1 MTGSQPAESSGPDGQ
16 KGRRG
21 SYRAGFFFGTLSF
34 GVAIG
39 LGFASTVLTARLY
52 GVETIG
58 DYALVWAPVAALWV
72 LSTIKEQQ
80 ALIKEITDLTPRDP
94 RVTQLFAAVF
104 TFSVGLTATM
114 ALLAAI
120 VCCFVFPGPLN
131 APQLLAP
138 ALVSIAGYTLVTNT
152 GWNFDS
158 ILSAFVAGRQLFHVR
173 LNESISFIVL
183 VTAFGLTWKSVW
195 GLVIATMGASA
206 IALVHRAI
214 VARRF
219 AVPRL
224 SGAEY
229 RKGLDVLPGLLRFG
243 LKAAPGQMAL
253 GVSQQGGIW
262 AVGLVAPV
270 AAVGAFSRAM
280 VIPKNVQQAS
290 MRVTEVLFPT
300 LVGRHSAGDG
310 HGFDRALI
318 DSIRYEVIG
327 MLLLAAALGGAAHS
341 VLDVFGPGFSAAVPA
356 LVLLLFFPVL
366 ASIAITQT
374 QALWAVDRPGL
385 TSLVAMVRL
394 AVTIVLLVFLT
405 PGMNFAGPAI
415 ALLAGM
421 LVSVILYGF
430 ALRRHLTRPL
440 RSTWPLRER
449 AILVV
454 AYAAG
459 FGAAH
464 AVEQAAPSLAALP
477 LCLAA
482 GTLAYV
488 AVLIL
493 GGGVNRRDRERIG
506 VLRARLRSR
515 LGRRRLSRR
524 PRAAVLSLALLVAT
538 LAWGVTSANANA
550 ITTENSLPGDS
561 HWEAYENR
569 ASAATIEGYAS
580 ESSVAQGGTL
590 HLHVDSS
597 AATYRVEVSRLG
609 WYGGAGGRRMLC
621 LPSCATS
628 EGPVSQPGSPIVNGT
643 TGELDANWTVTDAV
657 PTGADWTSG
666 YYVAE
671 LILTS
676 GPEEGKTAWYPFLV
690 TPAPGSESAIL
701 VQVPIN
707 TWQAYNPWPGGSLG
721 RSLYGFNSAEGDA
734 AAKVSFNRPL
744 MRRTAKGDYYQEPV
758 FTREVQA
765 VRFLERE
772 GFDVSYAGDGDVDAN
787 PAQLLS
793 HGVNMVLG
801 HDEYWTLAMREGWEA
816 ALAAGRN
823 EVFLGADI
831 GTWLVRYEDAGRTL
845 VGYKSNSDPGN
856 PPTVKF
862 RDLSPPRPECELEGV
877 QYDDTSGHPGLTDY
891 TVASGAGGNPW
902 IIAAGLSPGDTIHAA
917 VGYEWDAIAPS
928 CAVPSLE
935 TLFHY
940 QTGPGAGNADAVTFA
955 QPGAGSVFAAGS
967 NMFANMLDSY
977 GDNALSGQAADPRIQ
992 AFTRALLVDF
1002 MAAFPHPPTTTA
1014 VSSPA
1019 STHLAVSL
1027 IGDGVQPPSN
1037 AIVLGHVRKSKRRG
1051 TASLELLLSVPGTVT
1066 LSGRGVI
1073 PRTLAAPGRRL
1084 AGAGPENAIRVEVP
1098 VAPTQITLAK
1108 LRARGAVTVG
1118 IEVAYVPT
1126 GGTSRTRSTSIRLIM
1141 RHKAGASR
1149 RQRGRSL
1156 P

>member
-1 MTGSQPAESSGPDGQ
+1 MTGSHPAGSADADRP

-80 ALIKEITDLTPRDP
+80 ALIKEITGLTPREP

-114 ALLAAI
+114 ALLTAI
-120 VCCFVFPGPLN
+120 VCCFVFPGPLD

-183 VTAFGLTWKSVW
+183 VTAFGLIWKSVW
-195 GLVIATMGASA
+195 GLVIATIGASA

-224 SGAEY
+224 NRAEY

-327 MLLLAAALGGAAHS
+327 MLLLAAVLGGAAHF
-341 VLDVFGPGFSAAVPA
+341 VLDIFGPGFSAAVPA

-385 TSLVAMVRL
+385 TSIVAMARL
-394 AVTIVLLVFLT
+394 AVTIVLLVLLT

-421 LVSVILYGF
+421 LVSVVLYGF
-430 ALRRHLTRPL
+430 VLRRHLTRPL

-449 AILVV
+449 ATLLV

-464 AVEQAAPSLAALP
+464 AVERAAPSLAALP

-493 GGGVNRRDRERIG
+493 GGGVNRRDRERIA

-515 LGRRRLSRR
+515 MGKGRWSRT
-524 PRAAVLSLALLVAT
+524 PRTAVLSLALLGAA
-538 LAWGVTSANANA
+538 LAWGASSANAYVYWSDDA
-550 ITTENSLPGDS
+550 
-561 HWEAYENR
+561 
-569 ASAATIEGYAS
+569 
-580 ESSVAQGGTL
+580 
-590 HLHVDSS
+590 
-597 AATYRVEVSRLG
+597 
-609 WYGGAGGRRMLC
+609 GA
-621 LPSCATS
+621 
-628 EGPVSQPGSPIVNGT
+628 
-643 TGELDANWTVTDAV
+643 
-657 PTGADWTSG
+657 
-666 YYVAE
+666 
-671 LILTS
+671 
-676 GPEEGKTAWYPFLV
+676 
-690 TPAPGSESAIL
+690 
-701 VQVPIN
+701 
-707 TWQAYNPWPGGSLG
+707 GSLG
-721 RSLYGFNSAEGDA
+721 RAELSGAANPGDGWLPGLAPGCGVAVDGSHLYW
-734 AAKVSFNRPL
+734 
-744 MRRTAKGDYYQEPV
+744 T
-758 FTREVQA
+758 TREGTIGRANLDGSAVDEDFIVLPSGWACGIAADAGHLYWASNSSGKLGRAGLDGSNVQA
-765 VRFLERE
+765 AWMSPGTGHGCGIAVDAGSVYWATASGVYSTPLGGGPVSTISEATTDNCGVAVNAAHIYWATGAGQIERDTLGGGPPTPIVE
-772 GFDVSYAGDGDVDAN
+772 APLSPCGVAVDAN
-787 PAQLLS
+787 FLYWANSASDTIGRSNLDGS
-793 HGVNMVLG
+793 GVDQRFAEGARHPCGVAVDSLG
-801 HDEYWTLAMREGWEA
+801 SSSANRG
-816 ALAAGRN
+816 LAA
-823 EVFLGADI
+823 
-831 GTWLVRYEDAGRTL
+831 T
-845 VGYKSNSDPGN
+845 
-856 PPTVKF
+856 PP
-862 RDLSPPRPECELEGV
+862 
-877 QYDDTSGHPGLTDY
+877 
-891 TVASGAGGNPW
+891 A
-902 IIAAGLSPGDTIHAA
+902 
-917 VGYEWDAIAPS
+917 
-928 CAVPSLE
+928 
-935 TLFHY
+935 
-940 QTGPGAGNADAVTFA
+940 
-955 QPGAGSVFAAGS
+955 
-967 NMFANMLDSY
+967 
-977 GDNALSGQAADPRIQ
+977 
-992 AFTRALLVDF
+992 
-1002 MAAFPHPPTTTA
+1002 
-1014 VSSPA
+1014 
-1019 STHLAVSL
+1019 
-1027 IGDGVQPPSN
+1027 PPSN
-1037 AIVLGHVRKSKRRG
+1037 VFRLGEVRKNKRRG
-1051 TASLELLLSVPGTVT
+1051 TARLEILLPGPGTV
-1066 LSGRGVI
+1066 V
-1073 PRTLAAPGRRL
+1073 L
-1084 AGAGPENAIRVEVP
+1084 AGRKVIERRVAENVPGQANGKLTPVEIKVKP
-1098 VAPTQITLAK
+1098 RHRTRSLLATYGVVVAPLS
-1108 LRARGAVTVG
+1108 VTFTPVG
-1118 IEVAYVPT
+1118 
-1126 GGTSRTRSTSIRLIM
+1126 GFSRTRYTRVWLALADKPRRRGAPSSRARTYPTGCRSIFSSCKRSQG
-1141 RHKAGASR
+1141 KEASNWL
-1149 RQRGRSL
+1149 GYL
-1156 P
+1156 PSK